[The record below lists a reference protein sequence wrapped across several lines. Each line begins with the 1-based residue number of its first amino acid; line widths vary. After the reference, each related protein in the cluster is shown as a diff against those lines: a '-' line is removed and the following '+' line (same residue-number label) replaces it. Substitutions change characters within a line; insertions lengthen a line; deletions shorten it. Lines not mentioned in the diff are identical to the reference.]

1 MMYRLNL
8 KHYIGVVL
16 MGAMLHSFAMAEVII
31 PDECSTPGSCP
42 ELNVTAKELTVN
54 QSITLTNAVTGY
66 KTTLEAP
73 KDVEESVDF
82 ALPVTNGKG
91 NQVLIVDENGT
102 LVWQDAPDKDRYLG
116 MIGFMIPNPE
126 EHIYE
131 INGSTVTD
139 SKLAAYINEH
149 PIDGFTVDGDTIT
162 MPDWRGRYLGARGG
176 LEIPDTAGSLM
187 ASANKAHTHT
197 LIGSKGAHEKKS
209 ESGSVTAAYTIPPSP
224 GNKTTESQ
232 GETYARPMTVAMPIV
247 IVGGSL

>member
-1 MMYRLNL
+1 MYRLNL
-8 KHYIGVVL
+8 KHYIGVAL
-16 MGAMLHSFAMAEVII
+16 MGAMLHSFALAEVII
-31 PDECSTPGSCP
+31 PDECSTPGSCT

-54 QSITLTNAVTGY
+54 HSITLTNTVTGY
-66 KTTLEAP
+66 QTTLEAP
-73 KDVEESVDF
+73 EDIEESVDF
-82 ALPVTNGKG
+82 ALPATNGKG

-149 PIDGFTVDGDTIT
+149 PIDGFTVDGNDVT

-187 ASANKAHTHT
+187 ASENKAHTHT
-197 LIGSKGAHEKKS
+197 LIGSIGPHEKKT
-209 ESGSVTAAYTIPPSP
+209 ESGSVSGTYTVPPSP
-224 GNKTTESQ
+224 SNQYSDYE
-232 GETYARPMTVAMPIV
+232 GEEYARPMTVAMPIV